1 MEHLAICCGSNIIEK
16 KSLLQYRN
24 PECCRGKIYSDT
36 NASEDLNIPNSC
48 CGDPDAGEPY
58 NSKKYYCCGSMLTP
72 RTPRII
78 LGCCCG
84 RAFEQRRATYKQECN
99 NCTIQKYWQSKCGGN
114 SYNPATHV
122 CCVNEGF
129 VELKAVPVDELS
141 PLEAAPKWLCV
152 AGRVINGNLH
162 SPDRTGLNIIPIGT
176 DTCNQV
182 VYVKNSGIICCKDKL
197 RKVVSGSVEC
207 CQATGELYDTNIQSC
222 CAGQVIQLSSF
233 GCCNNEIYNKADQN
247 CCYGLKT
254 FNKDKQVCCKHSY
267 PPSVRAK
274 NEQACVDEN
283 LQPITTTPPSLPPP
297 PATTTTTT
305 TTPPSMENPKNGTQ
319 TTCPFCSERKRNN
332 TKMELCIKRREYSI
346 ILTDLGMSHTNM
358 TRLKGVV
365 LSPKRHRGERV
376 DVQSTY
382 KCQCFEKEA
391 LYLIN
396 TNKRMKPMRHQQLT
410 LRLTSR
416 DKMVPETKQS
426 PCLIYKNAGK
436 REDFVIDF

>member
-1 MEHLAICCGSNIIEK
+1 MVKNVDLVQFAVLVFDYPYIGWSASRSLLFWYLTIPTLDGVPQEGIIQRLCGLQQYNPNDQFCCSEQLHDLYNAGVKQKCCGGNLYMEHLAICCGSNIIEK

-122 CCVNEGF
+122 CCVNE
-129 VELKAVPVDELS
+129 
-141 PLEAAPKWLCV
+141 
-152 AGRVINGNLH
+152 
-162 SPDRTGLNIIPIGT
+162 
-176 DTCNQV
+176 V

-274 NEQACVDEN
+274 NEQ
-283 LQPITTTPPSLPPP
+283 
-297 PATTTTTT
+297 
-305 TTPPSMENPKNGTQ
+305 NPKNGTQ